1 MLRSV
6 IAMSMTPILS
16 EIRTEIIKWLK
27 RVWFEAKLKARL
39 QMIEWQNLRES
50 EEERRERFEPVYQE
64 KAVDPVLQTG
74 ASQLLGGEMR
84 LAAKWV
90 IEEEQLGAR
99 NSIGSGDGTHWNDLS
114 SQEKFK
120 RVAWSVANDTT
131 SGVKEDPV
139 VVYEKMLRERGI
151 EP

>member
-1 MLRSV
+1 M
-6 IAMSMTPILS
+6 IPILS

-27 RVWFEAKLKARL
+27 KIWFEAKLKARL

-84 LAAKWV
+84 LAAKWI
-90 IEEEQLGAR
+90 IEEEELAAK
-99 NSIGSGDGTHWNDLS
+99 NPTGSGEGAHWNDLT

-139 VVYEKMLRERGI
+139 VVYEKMLKERGI
-151 EP
+151 EL